1 MKEIES
7 YQEWKEELE
16 RHGKT
21 PEEMVEW
28 ARENI
33 SGEYAGKLAAI
44 IQRFENLEQKR
55 IQKRMNV
62 LISVTGFFFGMFT
75 RCLPNNV
82 AGFLLF
88 VSIVIIII
96 TMNQINF
103 MIMFRE
109 ID

>member
-33 SGEYAGKLAAI
+33 SEEYAGKLAEVI
-44 IQRFENLEQKR
+44 REYERQEKKRF
-55 IQKRMNV
+55 QKRMLLLECV
-62 LISVTGFFFGMFT
+62 IGFSLGLIT
-75 RCLPNNV
+75 RCLPV
-82 AGFLLF
+82 EEAVFFLAACIL
-88 VSIVIIII
+88 IIIFI
-96 TMNQINF
+96 KIYICYKLRNG
-103 MIMFRE
+103 R
-109 ID
+109 

>member
-33 SGEYAGKLAAI
+33 SEEYAGKLA
-44 IQRFENLEQKR
+44 E
-55 IQKRMNV
+55 
-62 LISVTGFFFGMFT
+62 
-75 RCLPNNV
+75 
-82 AGFLLF
+82 
-88 VSIVIIII
+88 VI
-96 TMNQINF
+96 
-103 MIMFRE
+103 RE
-109 ID
+109 YEHPET